1 MARISKVSA
10 SFPRY
15 IFRYWRG
22 LDGSFILTTP
32 PSPAALIPVQSFG
45 KCRAPVRW
53 RQGAEIRQRPS
64 SPASANRLATSLVV
78 FRIGEGRR
86 SAPFAG
92 RRGQPPGLWVEPDPK
107 RSALLQGGILVAP
120 VRRAAGRCVLSL
132 SHVRRQGGCGQV
144 FGGAS
149 GHICKRCTSIKM
161 AVSCGVGTK
170 RSRASNPTDD
180 TGIGRAIAAAPS
192 CR

>member
-32 PSPAALIPVQSFG
+32 PSPAALISVQSFG

-86 SAPFAG
+86 SAPFAR
-92 RRGQPPGLWVEPDPK
+92 RRGQPLGLRVEPDQK

-120 VRRAAGRCVLSL
+120 VRRAAGRRCPEPKSCTQARWLRAGL
-132 SHVRRQGGCGQV
+132 WWCFRSHLQALHQHQDGCLVRGRHKAQP
-144 FGGAS
+144 
-149 GHICKRCTSIKM
+149 RLE
-161 AVSCGVGTK
+161 
-170 RSRASNPTDD
+170 SN
-180 TGIGRAIAAAPS
+180 
-192 CR
+192 